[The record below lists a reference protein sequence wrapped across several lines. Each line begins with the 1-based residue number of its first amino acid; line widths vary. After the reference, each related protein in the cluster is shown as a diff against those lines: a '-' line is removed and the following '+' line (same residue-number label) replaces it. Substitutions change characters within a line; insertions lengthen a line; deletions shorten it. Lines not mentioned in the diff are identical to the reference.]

1 MKQWLVY
8 MLYCSD
14 GSIYTGITSDI
25 ERRLAEHN
33 EGKRQAAAYTR
44 SRRPVRLVYR
54 ENVNSRSSA
63 LKREAEIR
71 RLSRSEKLALIKTQ
85 ENPG

>member
-1 MKQWLVY
+1 MKEWLVY

-25 ERRLAEHN
+25 ERRLSEHN

-44 SRRPVRLVYR
+44 GRRPVRLAYR

-71 RLSRSEKLALIKTQ
+71 RLSRSEKLALIENQ
-85 ENPG
+85 ENSG